1 MKTGCPK
8 CWLQMKRKAELP
20 LSNDT
25 CVSRSNDGT
34 QLLTFGARALFL
46 AAPSCSPFS
55 DPFLR
60 IHVRAGSDAAH
71 S

>member
-55 DPFLR
+55 DPF
-60 IHVRAGSDAAH
+60 
-71 S
+71 